1 MNTQPM
7 GVSLRGRRTI
17 ARTVGALLLA
27 VFLLY
32 GVGNA
37 IATNAAQGDGMQAL
51 GVGMMLANSAAVLA
65 IGVLLVPI
73 LRPHS
78 RAVARVYLATR
89 IVEAAFLA
97 LGAIALLVGAA
108 GVNFVAYNIAM
119 AGLGI
124 GSLFFTVVLYRSRL
138 VPRFLAVWGFVGYA
152 AFATGSLLELVGVRG
167 AGLLG
172 AAPGGLFEVFFAVWL
187 LIRGFAVDQA
197 NLRPLAD
204 AFGSAAS
211 ESSQPETSLK

>member
-7 GVSLRGRRTI
+7 GISLRSTRTI

-27 VFLLY
+27 AFLLY

-51 GVGMMLANSAAVLA
+51 GVGMMLANSAAVLT

-78 RAVARVYLATR
+78 PAVARIYLATR
-89 IVEAAFLA
+89 IFEAAFLA
-97 LGAIALLVGAA
+97 LGAIALLLGAA
-108 GVNFVAYNIAM
+108 EVNFVAYNIGM

-152 AFATGSLLELVGVRG
+152 AFAVGSLLELAGAAG
-167 AGLLG
+167 AGLIG

-187 LIRGFAVDQA
+187 LVRGFAVEQPTPGISV
-197 NLRPLAD
+197 NQ
-204 AFGSAAS
+204 
-211 ESSQPETSLK
+211 ES